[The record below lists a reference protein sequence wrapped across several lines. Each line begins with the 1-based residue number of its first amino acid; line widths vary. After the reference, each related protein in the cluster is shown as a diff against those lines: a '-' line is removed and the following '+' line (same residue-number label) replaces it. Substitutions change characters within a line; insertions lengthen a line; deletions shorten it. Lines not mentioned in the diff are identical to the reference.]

1 MSDLYLSRLRLNPRH
16 HLVQRALADCHAL
29 HQHLMTGL
37 PAAASDQARAEYGVL
52 YRIDV
57 DSASGVPTL
66 LVQTAVRPDWSR
78 IGASGL
84 LRERALEAKE
94 VSSAYAAIAPGRRLR
109 FRLRANPTRRVN
121 RSRAGSDS
129 LAGKRVEL
137 RDEES
142 QRKWLTERKA
152 GQCGFRVLD
161 LQVRAGDALGPK
173 QGGWRREADARRKL
187 TFATVV
193 FDGVLEVTDAERF
206 RAALR
211 QGIGPGKAYGFGL
224 LSIAPVEG

>member
-1 MSDLYLSRLRLNPRH
+1 MSELYLSRLRLEPRH

-37 PAAASDQARAEYGVL
+37 PTAETGQARAQYGVL

-57 DSASGVPTL
+57 DRGSGIPTL
-66 LVQTAVRPDWSR
+66 LVQTAVRPDWTR
-78 IGASGL
+78 IGQSGL
-84 LRERALEAKE
+84 LRERAAEPKE
-94 VSSAYAAIAPGRRLR
+94 IAAAYETIAPGQRLR

-121 RSRAGSDS
+121 RSHAGSDR

-142 QRKWLTERKA
+142 QRTWLTEGKA
-152 GQCGFRVLD
+152 DQCGFRVLD
-161 LQVRAGDALGPK
+161 LQVRPGDALGAK
-173 QGGWRREADARRKL
+173 QGGWRREDEQRRKL
-187 TFATVV
+187 TFGTVV

-211 QGIGPGKAYGFGL
+211 QGIGSGKAYGFGL
-224 LSIAPVEG
+224 LSVAPAEG